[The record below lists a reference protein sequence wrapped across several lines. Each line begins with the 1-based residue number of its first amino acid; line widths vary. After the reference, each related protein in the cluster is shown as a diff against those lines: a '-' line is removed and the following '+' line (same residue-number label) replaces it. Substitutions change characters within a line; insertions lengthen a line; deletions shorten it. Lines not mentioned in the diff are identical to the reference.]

1 MRKPGC
7 AECEKLW
14 QEYSAATFE
23 HVRIEGRKKM
33 AELVQDGTAELG
45 RAHDEATQKRDA
57 AQRRMKEHEATHME
71 GNAASITFPE
81 IS

>member
-7 AECEKLW
+7 AECEQLW

-23 HVRIEGRKKM
+23 HIKIDSRMKM

-45 RAHDEATQKRDA
+45 RAHDEATQNRAA
-57 AQRRMKEHEATHME
+57 AQRRIKEHEATHE
-71 GNAASITFPE
+71 F
-81 IS
+81 